1 MLRRSPRRPGRR
13 NNVYS
18 SSDLRLTDL
27 LWRGWRNHHLRA
39 LSQGQYVSLVVARR
53 VSESVLASQ
62 LLNAVRDQKWGLDEI
77 DNELARF
84 IPTKLH

>member
-1 MLRRSPRRPGRR
+1 MERRCLERSPRRPGH
-13 NNVYS
+13 S

-39 LSQGQYVSLVVARR
+39 LLQGQYVSLVVARR

-84 IPTKLH
+84 IPTKFH